1 MKTNFFVHQ
10 MYVECPSSSRLGMAC
25 DGRNVITM
33 INAGANSYNNDT

>member
-1 MKTNFFVHQ
+1 